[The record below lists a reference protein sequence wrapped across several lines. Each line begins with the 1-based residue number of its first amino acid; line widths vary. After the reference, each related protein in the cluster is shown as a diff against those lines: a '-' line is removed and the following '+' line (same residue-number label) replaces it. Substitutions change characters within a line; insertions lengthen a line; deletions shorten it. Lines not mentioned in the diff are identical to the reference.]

1 MTTLATLDAHLPAG
15 YLRFDP
21 ALQSKTTATP
31 WPHQLSMLDFT
42 LTRERNHALV
52 YSGMGS
58 GKTLFGLMYLEQFSG
73 LRLVLCPKSALAV
86 WRADFAAFY
95 RGEKPFEL
103 VVLDRG
109 TSAQKAKQLDALR
122 AAHAQ
127 AVVVV
132 NYETASA
139 LPLERYGFTAAI
151 ADEAHR
157 LGAHDS
163 TRSLTLAKS
172 CAAIPAKVA
181 MTGTPF
187 ADGAERVY
195 GAMRWLEP
203 RVEKGRR
210 PYPALFGSWWDFQNA
225 YCELYTRGHI
235 RIVTGYR
242 NLDQLVAKIAN
253 FTLFIRTED
262 VIVNLPEAV
271 TRSYR
276 VPLTPEARAQ
286 YKLLADDALIRYA
299 ATGERG
305 DAPAEGEQIVSHLL
319 TRLLRCQQLLTSAQ
333 LTMDDGT
340 VVNYDMQPRIDALR
354 GVLEEL
360 DTDEP
365 VVIFTRFQRDVEVI
379 ADLVQAAFKETP
391 LRLTGAV
398 DEHERWQAGEG
409 RILVVNLATGSE
421 GIRLTRARH
430 VIYWA
435 LTWSLK
441 QHDQSRARVRRHGQK
456 ASTVYFHYILSEDTV
471 DELILD
477 RLLKKKRDVET
488 IEGYLQKETPHA

>member
-1 MTTLATLDAHLPAG
+1 MATLPTLSEYLPPDHVP
-15 YLRFDP
+15 FDP
-21 ALQSKTTATP
+21 ALRSKTTADV
-31 WPHQLSMLDFT
+31 WAHQLSMLDFA
-42 LTRERNHALV
+42 LTRPHNQALI
-52 YSGMGS
+52 YAGMGS

-86 WRADFAAFY
+86 WRADYAAFY
-95 RGEKPFEL
+95 RGDTPFEL

-109 TSAQKAKQLDALR
+109 TSAAKTKQLDALR
-122 AAHAQ
+122 QRGAQ

-132 NYETASA
+132 NYETAAS
-139 LPLERYGFTAAI
+139 LPLEKYGFSAAI

-163 TRSLTLAKS
+163 VRSLTLAKS
-172 CAAIPAKVA
+172 CAAIPTKVA

-187 ADGAERVY
+187 SDGAERVY
-195 GAMRWLEP
+195 GAVRWLHP
-203 RVEKGRR
+203 RIEKGRR
-210 PYPALFGSWWDFQNA
+210 PFPALFGSWWDFQNA
-225 YCELYTRGHI
+225 YCDIYTRGHI

-242 NLDQLVAKIAN
+242 NLEHLVEKIRD
-253 FTLFIRTED
+253 FTLFIRTVD
-262 VIVNLPEAV
+262 VIANLPEAV

-276 VPLTPEARAQ
+276 VPLTPEVQAQ

-354 GVLEEL
+354 DVLEEL
-360 DTDEP
+360 DPSEP

-379 ADLVQAAFKETP
+379 SELVQAVFKETP

-398 DEHERWQAGEG
+398 DEHERWQAGGG
-409 RILVVNLATGSE
+409 RILIVNLATGSE
-421 GIRLTRARH
+421 GIRLTRAKH

-441 QHDQSRARVRRHGQK
+441 QHDQSRARVQRHGQ
-456 ASTVYFHYILSEDTV
+456 ASPTVYFHYILSADTV
-471 DELILD
+471 DELILA
-477 RLLKKKRDVET
+477 RLLKKKHDVET
-488 IEGYLQKETPHA
+488 IENHLQKGKTE